1 MRLEDYNQSAIEY
14 SMQLLER
21 LKESRQNSK
30 STNTK
35 TTKQP
40 VNYSFRKVSAAIA
53 RAKNVNQASNA
64 LTSANSALSA
74 LRRKSASGQYNDD
87 ELQNCLK
94 PWPKRW
100 YRSLPAK
107 KCRIYGVNRR
117 WKVMIKEQCIG
128 SKTKPDRR

>member
-1 MRLEDYNQSAIEY
+1 M
-14 SMQLLER
+14 
-21 LKESRQNSK
+21 
-30 STNTK
+30 
-35 TTKQP
+35 
-40 VNYSFRKVSAAIA
+40 
-53 RAKNVNQASNA
+53 NQASNA

-87 ELQNCLK
+87 ELQIAINHAK
-94 PWPKRW
+94 KMVRVA
-100 YRSLPAK
+100 RK